1 MRPGAARRLA
11 ALLALVLCAACAGR
25 SGGPAPV
32 ETGASGQRRPPMAAA
47 AAPRSAEV
55 APGFAL
61 VQPGDTLAALARRV
75 DRPMRALIDANGLQ
89 PPYRLV
95 AGQRLRVP
103 AATPPA
109 PPAPAPAMRAEPPP
123 AAAAPPVAAPSG
135 PAQPSAAPAES
146 SRRVEPKPVAATA
159 SPAAMS
165 AGPARA
171 ARFAWPV
178 QGQLISGFGAKPGGL
193 QNDGLN
199 IAAARGTPVRAAGP
213 GTVVYAG
220 NELRGFGNL
229 LLIRHAD
236 GWMSAYAHL
245 DEMLVDRGAEVQ
257 RGQQIGRVGQ
267 TGSVASPQ
275 LHFELRQAG
284 RAVDPRTMLPPAP
297 TLAAN

>member
-1 MRPGAARRLA
+1 VTRAADAVPGT
-11 ALLALVLCAACAGR
+11 V
-25 SGGPAPV
+25 
-32 ETGASGQRRPPMAAA
+32 
-47 AAPRSAEV
+47 
-55 APGFAL
+55 L

-95 AGQRLRVP
+95 AGQRLRIP
-103 AATPPA
+103 AAA
-109 PPAPAPAMRAEPPP
+109 PSAPVAAMRVEPP
-123 AAAAPPVAAPSG
+123 AAAAFPSPVAAAPAGPS
-135 PAQPSAAPAES
+135 QPSSAPVEGSRHAEA
-146 SRRVEPKPVAATA
+146 RPAAATP
-159 SPAAMS
+159 SPAAV
-165 AGPARA
+165 PTVARA

-178 QGQLISGFGAKPGGL
+178 QGQVISGFGAKPGGL
-193 QNDGLN
+193 QNDGIN
-199 IAAARGTPVRAAGP
+199 IAAPRGTPVRAAGP

-245 DEMLVDRGAEVQ
+245 DDTLVERGAEVQ

-267 TGSVASPQ
+267 TGSVATPQ

-284 RAVDPRTMLPPAP
+284 RAVDPRGMLPPAP
-297 TLAAN
+297 ALAAN